1 MRKKVEQIERVI
13 KLARRDPEGTTTW
26 RESFGG
32 QTQEDRELKEEQK
45 VASLVAG
52 SRLHAKLLDEM
63 FAAIRGWDGRAE
75 DAVDPKANPALK
87 AAIRAARRAMIPEA
101 YV

>member
-45 VASLVAG
+45 VAKVFVQT
-52 SRLHAKLLDEM
+52 K
-63 FAAIRGWDGRAE
+63 
-75 DAVDPKANPALK
+75 
-87 AAIRAARRAMIPEA
+87 
-101 YV
+101 